1 MLDYAT
7 LWDDVLRDIQSKISE
22 TTYRT
27 WFNSIKYVDFIDN
40 VFILEV
46 PNEMNKN
53 VITTHQSEKL
63 SDSIKDIAGENC
75 QYFIIEKDKDFD
87 YKKMITKKSKE
98 RDKTQ
103 KYNDKSKLNQ
113 KYTFKEFV
121 VGSNNRLA
129 HAAASSVADNPGH
142 SYNPLFIYGQV
153 GLGKTHLIQAI
164 AHKVIED
171 NPNSRINY
179 VTSENFT
186 NEVVQSIKNGKM
198 EEVKNKYRNSDI
210 LIIDDI
216 QFISKKEKTQEEF
229 FHTFNDLHQLGKQI
243 IIASDRPPSE
253 ISELE
258 ERLRSRFSQGL
269 ICDIQAPD
277 YETRLAI
284 LKKKSE
290 AMKLDINNDVCDY
303 IASNIKTNIRE
314 FEGALIRISA
324 LSKLTN
330 MPITLE
336 MATEALKDIFTSN
349 LEKEI
354 NSTLIKEVVCRYYSV
369 SIKELESKRR
379 LKNIT
384 FPRQI
389 AMYIIRE
396 LTELTLE
403 DIGKEFGGRD
413 HSTVINACKKV
424 ENEIIEKESFKKV
437 IDKLI
442 LEIKGE
448 N

>member
-1 MLDYAT
+1 MLDYAVI
-7 LWDDVLRDIQSKISE
+7 WDDILRNLKSKLSE
-22 TTYRT
+22 TSYKT
-27 WFNSIKYVDFIDN
+27 WFNSIKYIDFIDN

-46 PNEMNKN
+46 PSDVSKTAISTNY
-53 VITTHQSEKL
+53 SEKL

-75 QYFIIEKDKDFD
+75 QYFIIKENEDLD
-87 YKKMITKKSKE
+87 YKKMIQKKSKE
-98 RDKTQ
+98 KE
-103 KYNDKSKLNQ
+103 KSKNISGKNKLNP
-113 KYTFKEFV
+113 KYTFSEFV
-121 VGSNNRLA
+121 VGSNNQLA
-129 HAAASSVADNPGH
+129 HAAAVSVANSPGT

-164 AHKVIED
+164 AHKVLD
-171 NPNSRINY
+171 NKENSKINY

-186 NEVVQSIKNGKM
+186 NEVVMSIKNGKM
-198 EEVKNKYRNSDI
+198 EEVKNKYRNSDV
-210 LIIDDI
+210 LIVDDI

-229 FHTFNDLHQLGKQI
+229 FHTFNDLYQLGKQI

-258 ERLRSRFSQGL
+258 ERLRSRFSSGL

-284 LKKKSE
+284 LQKKAE
-290 AMKLDINNDVCDY
+290 NMNIEMNDEVCNY
-303 IASNIKTNIRE
+303 IASNIKSNIRE
-314 FEGALIRISA
+314 FEGALNTICA
-324 LSKLTN
+324 FSKLTN
-330 MPITLE
+330 LPITLE
-336 MATEALKDIFTSN
+336 MATETLKDIFMSN
-349 LEKEI
+349 SPKEI
-354 NSTLIKEVVCRYYSV
+354 DASLIKEVVCRYYNV
-369 SIKELESKRR
+369 SLKDLESKKRSQ
-379 LKNIT
+379 NIT

-389 AMYIIRE
+389 SMYIIRD
-396 LTELTLE
+396 LTDLAYV

-413 HSTVINACKKV
+413 HSTVINACRKV
-424 ENEIIEKESFKKV
+424 EKEIQEKESFKKV